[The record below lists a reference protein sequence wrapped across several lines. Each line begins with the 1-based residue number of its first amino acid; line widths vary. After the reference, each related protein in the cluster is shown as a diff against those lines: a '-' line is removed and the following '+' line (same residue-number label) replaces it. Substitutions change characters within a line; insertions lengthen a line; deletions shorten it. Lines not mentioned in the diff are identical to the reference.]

1 MRLIL
6 IPCESSAWLEL
17 PMQLNASNCKECIK
31 HSKGMAVLRGGK
43 SRTPFGK
50 KVQLSD
56 WD

>member
-31 HSKGMAVLRGGK
+31 HLKGMAVLRGGK
-43 SRTPFGK
+43 SRTPLGK